1 MANALPSLDN
11 VRRSLSQ
18 AREFAETRD
27 FLTALLKMP
36 ENQLLPMFGVT
47 QWAPNEVHRLKDI
60 IFMSVVT
67 ELARNGWNCNSASFG
82 GARGE
87 TFLME
92 TAARGFSKTVSR
104 LLEMGAEANYNCQ
117 GYGSSTPLMCARDPD
132 IMKKLIYYDANPLAV
147 NALNQTDFTY
157 KLLKGLVP
165 GALFYFYNSEKIPFQ
180 SLLNNFRDC
189 ILSGGNV
196 PYEPMYPLCLV
207 PVISGNVPYQNII
220 DKSLLDSMLKEQFL
234 PFTSVALNYRLEDSQ
249 TVWQYVKSR
258 INWARTVSPALAV
271 AFMACMAKLEN
282 CRQPED
288 FAFLESYLEKELPRD
303 AAPRSN
309 LTKNIFVYMLFSL
322 GSLPSAQ
329 LLRWLALIGKFTRKL
344 ALWMDVLGEL
354 PFKVVNPQLPDRHSS
369 HVLQELLSIQTILTT
384 RVNVTPDFGE
394 FDIPDTLGG
403 IS

>member
-27 FLTALLKMP
+27 FLTALLRMP
-36 ENQLLPMFGVT
+36 ESRLLPVFGVT
-47 QWAPNEVHRLKDI
+47 QWAPGEVHLLKDI
-60 IFMSVVT
+60 IFLSVVT
-67 ELARNGWNCNSASFG
+67 ELVRNGWNCNSASFG
-82 GARGE
+82 ESRRE

-92 TAARGFSKTVSR
+92 VAARGFSKTVSR

-117 GYGSSTPLMCARDPD
+117 GYGPSTPLMSAKDSD
-132 IMKKLIYYDANPLAV
+132 IMKTLIYYGANPLAV

-165 GALFYFYNSEKIPFQ
+165 GALFYFYNSERIPFQ

-189 ILSGGNV
+189 ILSGGNA

-207 PVISGNVPYQNII
+207 PVISGSVPYENII
-220 DKSLLDSMLKEQFL
+220 DRSLLDSMLKEQFL
-234 PFTSVALNYRLEDSQ
+234 PFTSISLSYRLEDRQ

-258 INWARTVSPALAV
+258 MNEAKIVSPALAV
-271 AFMACMAKLEN
+271 AFMACMTKLEK

-288 FAFLESYLEKELPRD
+288 FALFESYLEKELPREI
-303 AAPRSN
+303 APRSN

-322 GSLPSAQ
+322 GSLPPAQ

-344 ALWMDVLGEL
+344 AFWMDALGEL
-354 PFKVVNPQLPDRHSS
+354 PFKVVNPLLPDRHSS
-369 HVLQELLSIQTILTT
+369 HILQELLSIQTLLTI

-394 FDIPDTLGG
+394 FDIPETLGG